1 MTRDTHQH
9 PLERALNRHHDRKQ
23 AEHGAD
29 AHEALCQVGDRIKF
43 KAQMAYDCRS
53 RWRKVTAVKTTPEG
67 QNLTKVTCNG
77 WAGFVVHEYEILVV
91 ERDGIRVFEK
101 EDN

>member
-1 MTRDTHQH
+1 MTRNTLH
-9 PLERALNRHHDRKQ
+9 PLARALNRHHDRKQ
-23 AEHGAD
+23 AEHGED
-29 AHEALCQVGDRIKF
+29 RGERLCQVGDRIKF

-67 QNLTKVTCNG
+67 RHITQVTCVG
-77 WAGFVVHEYEILVV
+77 WSDFAVHDYEILVV